1 MIIDKLLEFGD
12 AANCFAGLGLTV
24 VVGDVIDL
32 GAAPT
37 LQNIGGGEPLYLVI
51 GVDTTVVG
59 ATSTTE
65 FRLVSDSAAALTTS
79 PTTHFSSGALP
90 VATLVAGYQ
99 VCAIPIPSSGT
110 YERYLGV
117 TAVNAV
123 AATTAGKVNAF
134 LALTPPAWAALPDA
148 VA

>member
-12 AANCFAGLGLTV
+12 AANAFVNVGTA

-37 LQNIGGGEPLYLVI
+37 LQNIGGGEPIYLVI
-51 GVDTTVVG
+51 QVDTTIVG
-59 ATSTTE
+59 ATSTSE
-65 FRLVSDSAAALTTS
+65 FKLVSDSTSNLTTS

-90 VATLVAGYQ
+90 VATVVAGYQ
-99 VCAIPIPSSGT
+99 VCAVALPVGN

-117 TAVNAV
+117 TVTSAV
-123 AATTAGKVNAF
+123 ANTTAGKVNAF
-134 LALTPPAWAALPDA
+134 LTLTPPAWVALPDA
-148 VA
+148 IV